1 MVLEN
6 LDQFLVYAIYFF
18 EVLSHLQLDF
28 CFWGFD
34 LLLIPINQNRQPCL
48 LFVYLGDKI
57 CSLALDLLLEGT
69 RTMRKPN
76 EIVILVAVF
85 GGGFGVKCDQFFLD
99 FEYLSLHLLLQ
110 MIKDFI

>member
-76 EIVILVAVF
+76 EIVEGSFSWEKTDLIN
-85 GGGFGVKCDQFFLD
+85 
-99 FEYLSLHLLLQ
+99 SI
-110 MIKDFI
+110 IKDSGI